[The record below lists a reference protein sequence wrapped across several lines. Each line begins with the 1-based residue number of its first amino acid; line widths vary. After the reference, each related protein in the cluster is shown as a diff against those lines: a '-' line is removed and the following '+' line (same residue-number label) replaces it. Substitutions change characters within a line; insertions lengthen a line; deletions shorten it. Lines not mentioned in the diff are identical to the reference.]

1 MISTLLYG
9 TSTLASPRVPP
20 MIGFAFLC
28 VSLTHSSDIIYFT
41 AMDAFLGL
49 FQAFLQYT
57 GHDSSSERKKLETQ
71 SGWGYAC
78 LRLLPTFTGVLHE
91 KIHAH
96 ASLGL
101 SYQGVYL
108 FVLSNTSVKLN

>member
-1 MISTLLYG
+1 
-9 TSTLASPRVPP
+9 
-20 MIGFAFLC
+20 
-28 VSLTHSSDIIYFT
+28 
-41 AMDAFLGL
+41 MDAFLGL

-57 GHDSSSERKKLETQ
+57 GHDSHSEGKKLEAQ
-71 SGWGYAC
+71 LGWGYGC
-78 LRLLPTFTGVLHE
+78 LRLLPTFMGVLHE